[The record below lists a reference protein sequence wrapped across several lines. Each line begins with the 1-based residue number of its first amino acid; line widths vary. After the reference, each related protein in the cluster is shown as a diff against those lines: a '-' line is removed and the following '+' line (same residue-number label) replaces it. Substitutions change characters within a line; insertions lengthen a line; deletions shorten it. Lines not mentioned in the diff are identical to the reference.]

1 CKHEFSIVTRL
12 EGETHIYLVLACQK
26 AVNKEDI
33 HLYKEAE
40 VEQEEE
46 PISLLEKVRKLFN

>member
-1 CKHEFSIVTRL
+1 
-12 EGETHIYLVLACQK
+12 
-26 AVNKEDI
+26 

-46 PISLLEKVRKLFN
+46 PVSLLEKVRKLFN